1 MCDVA
6 TVQKIAHCL
15 GVNPGKVQL
24 NEEQVIILTFTPK
37 IQFKFINLFSVV
49 KVVTRFSGQK
59 KSSVAG
65 FATILESLA
74 QESKSETAQNSRATR
89 EVEAQVYQWIEFSVL
104 YVAPGSK
111 DKHVSKQL
119 LNDFNKLFASKSYLV
134 GHFITLADL
143 AVYYAIY
150 DLVKSLSPVDKEAYL
165 NLSRWFDH
173 LQNRPDIHQGE
184 PLLNFTTIYLHGW
197 ATGTHI

>member
-1 MCDVA
+1 M
-6 TVQKIAHCL
+6 
-15 GVNPGKVQL
+15 
-24 NEEQVIILTFTPK
+24 
-37 IQFKFINLFSVV
+37 
-49 KVVTRFSGQK
+49 KVVTRTSGQK
-59 KSSVAG
+59 KTVAG

-74 QESKSETAQNSRATR
+74 KESKSETAQNSKVSR

-119 LNDFNKLFASKSYLV
+119 LSDFNKLFASKSYLV

-150 DLVKSLSPVDKEAYL
+150 DLVVSDKKFIKA
-165 NLSRWFDH
+165 SCF
-173 LQNRPDIHQGE
+173 Q
-184 PLLNFTTIYLHGW
+184 
-197 ATGTHI
+197 

>member
-6 TVQKIAHCL
+6 TVQKIANCL

-24 NEEQVIILTFTPK
+24 NEEQV
-37 IQFKFINLFSVV
+37 
-49 KVVTRFSGQK
+49 VTRTSGQK
-59 KSSVAG
+59 KTVAG

-74 QESKSETAQNSRATR
+74 SESKSETAQNSKVSR

-119 LNDFNKLFASKSYLV
+119 LADFNKLFASKSYLV

-173 LQNRPDIHQGE
+173 LQNRPEVHQGE
-184 PLLNFTTIYLHGW
+184 TLLNFTTIYLHGW

>member
-6 TVQKIAHCL
+6 KVQKIAHCL
-15 GVNPGKVQL
+15 GVAPGKVQL
-24 NEEQVIILTFTPK
+24 NEEQV
-37 IQFKFINLFSVV
+37 
-49 KVVTRFSGQK
+49 VTRTSGQK
-59 KSSVAG
+59 KSVAG

-74 QESKSETAQNSRATR
+74 NESKSETAQNSKVSR

-104 YVAPGSK
+104 YVAPGSR
-111 DKHVSKQL
+111 DRNVAKQL
-119 LNDFNKLFASKSYLV
+119 LGDLNKLFASKSYLV

-150 DLVKSLSPVDKEAYL
+150 DLVKSLSPVEKEAYL

-173 LQNRPDIHQGE
+173 LQNRPDVHQGE

>member
-6 TVQKIAHCL
+6 AVQKIANCL
-15 GVNPGKVQL
+15 GVPTGKVQL
-24 NEEQVIILTFTPK
+24 NEEQV
-37 IQFKFINLFSVV
+37 
-49 KVVTRFSGQK
+49 VTRTSGQNK
-59 KSSVAG
+59 LVAG
-65 FATILESLA
+65 FTTILESLA
-74 QESKSETAQNSRATR
+74 RESKSETAQNSTVSR
-89 EVEAQVYQWIEFSVL
+89 EVQAQVYQWIEYAVL

-119 LNDFNKLFASKSYLV
+119 LADLNKLFISKSYFV

-143 AVYYAIY
+143 AVYYAIF
-150 DLVKSLSPVDKEAYL
+150 DLVKSLTPMDKENYL

-173 LQNRPDIHQGE
+173 LQQRPEIQQGE
-184 PLLNFTTIYLHGW
+184 PLLNFTTIFLHNW

>member
-6 TVQKIAHCL
+6 TVQKIANCL
-15 GVNPGKVQL
+15 GVNPGKVHL
-24 NEEQVIILTFTPK
+24 NEEQV
-37 IQFKFINLFSVV
+37 
-49 KVVTRFSGQK
+49 VTRTSGQK
-59 KSSVAG
+59 KSVAG

-74 QESKSETAQNSRATR
+74 SESKSETAQNSRASR

-111 DKHVSKQL
+111 DKYVSKQL
-119 LNDFNKLFASKSYLV
+119 LADFNKLFASKSYLV

-173 LQNRPDIHQGE
+173 LQNRADVHQGE

>member
-6 TVQKIAHCL
+6 TVEKIAHCL
-15 GVNPGKVQL
+15 GVNPGKVHL
-24 NEEQVIILTFTPK
+24 NDEQ
-37 IQFKFINLFSVV
+37 
-49 KVVTRFSGQK
+49 VVTRTSAQK
-59 KSSVAG
+59 KSVAG

-74 QESKSETAQNSRATR
+74 KESSSETAQNSKVSR

-111 DKHVSKQL
+111 DKHVAKQL
-119 LNDFNKLFASKSYLV
+119 LADFNKLFASKSYLV

-184 PLLNFTTIYLHGW
+184 TLLNFTTIYLHGW

>member
-1 MCDVA
+1 
-6 TVQKIAHCL
+6 
-15 GVNPGKVQL
+15 
-24 NEEQVIILTFTPK
+24 
-37 IQFKFINLFSVV
+37 V
-49 KVVTRFSGQK
+49 KVVTRTSGQK
-59 KSSVAG
+59 KSVAG

-74 QESKSETAQNSRATR
+74 SESKSETAQNSKVSR

-119 LNDFNKLFASKSYLV
+119 LADFNKLFASKSYLV

-150 DLVKSLSPVDKEAYL
+150 DLVVSCLRLLVYPSL
-165 NLSRWFDH
+165 
-173 LQNRPDIHQGE
+173 
-184 PLLNFTTIYLHGW
+184 
-197 ATGTHI
+197 